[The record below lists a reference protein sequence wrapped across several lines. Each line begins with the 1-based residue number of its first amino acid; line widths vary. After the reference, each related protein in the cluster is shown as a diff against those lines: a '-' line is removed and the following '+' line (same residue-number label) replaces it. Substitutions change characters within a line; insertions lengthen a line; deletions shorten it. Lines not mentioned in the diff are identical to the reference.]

1 MGEAETR
8 EENAMKTTPTWR
20 PSIGALLVPLL
31 LLCALPSPAATFKVK
46 MATMVPENSPWDK
59 ILKDMGAAWSEGTGE
74 RVALEI
80 YPGGVAGD
88 EPDIVR
94 KMRIGQFHAAA
105 LSVSGLADID
115 EYFKVFEIPLF
126 YRDVPEM
133 VHVLE
138 AVSPMLEKRL
148 AEKKFKLLGWGY
160 AGFVHFFTT
169 ERVETLDDL
178 KQLKIFSW
186 AGNDAM
192 VQWWRG
198 NGFHAVPLAATDVVT
213 GLQTG
218 LIEAVSAPPLYAM
231 QVQYYKVAPYMLDIG
246 LVPMMGAMLITERA
260 WNRISE
266 ADRAELLAAAAAAEE
281 KILTTIPK
289 LDEAAIKLM
298 ASQGLEVMEISES
311 EHAQE
316 FIDVAVAFGD
326 TMRGGIVPEEIFDAA
341 RRARAEH
348 RARQGEDG
356 DGGGDATTG
365 VASSGESR

>member
-1 MGEAETR
+1 
-8 EENAMKTTPTWR
+8 MKTTPTLPR
-20 PSIGALLVPLL
+20 SLVTSFALGFALV
-31 LLCALPSPAATFKVK
+31 ALPAAAATFQVK

-59 ILKDMGAAWSEGTGE
+59 ILKDMGAVWSEETGE

-105 LSVSGLADID
+105 LSVSGLSDID

-133 VHVLE
+133 VHVLK
-138 AVSPMLEKRL
+138 AISPMLEERL
-148 AEKKFKLLGWGY
+148 AQKKFKLLGWGY

-198 NGFHAVPLAATDVVT
+198 NGFHAVPLAATDIVT

-218 LIEAVSAPPLYAM
+218 LIQAVSAPPLYAM

-246 LVPMMGAMLITERA
+246 LVPMMGAMLMTDRA
-260 WNRISE
+260 WERISE
-266 ADRAELLAAAAAAEE
+266 ADRAKLLAAAAQAEQ
-281 KILTTIPK
+281 KILDTIPK
-289 LDEAAIKLM
+289 LDETAIKLM
-298 ASQGLEVMEISES
+298 ASQGLEVMEISKS
-311 EHAQE
+311 QHAKD

-326 TMRGGIVPEEIFDAA
+326 TMRGGIVPAEIFDAA
-341 RRARAEH
+341 QKARDEFRAQR
-348 RARQGEDG
+348 GG
-356 DGGGDATTG
+356 DGAGDATAGTT
-365 VASSGESR
+365 SGESR